1 MGNLSFSIEEN
12 DIVNFF
18 KDVGEVAEV
27 RFAMRDER
35 FAGYGHVEFTTPD
48 AAQKAIELNGSDLL
62 GREVKIDLAKERG
75 ERGERSAYTPG
86 GGFGEDNDFDS
97 LRATLEGHFG
107 GCGEIARLSIPKDY
121 ESGGPKGIAFID
133 FADSNGFNKALEL

>member
-1 MGNLSFSIEEN
+1 
-12 DIVNFF
+12 
-18 KDVGEVAEV
+18 
-27 RFAMRDER
+27 
-35 FAGYGHVEFTTPD
+35 AGYGHVEFTTPD

-86 GGFGEDNDFDS
+86 GNDRSYQKSGGQGQGLSVFVRGFGEDNDFDS